1 MNRKLYGKK
10 FVPIF
15 AAKKNQM
22 KLFKLC
28 LLMFLFAGFSA
39 CENHMD
45 IRDVSKGTPSSADT
59 VLPVKHAP
67 VKTEAQ
73 IEAYKESLPR
83 VHWR

>member
-1 MNRKLYGKK
+1 M
-10 FVPIF
+10 
-15 AAKKNQM
+15 AKSLDLFLLQKNQM

-45 IRDVSKGTPSSADT
+45 IRDVTKGTPTRADS
-59 VLPVKHAP
+59 VLPVKHSPA
-67 VKTEAQ
+67 KTDAQ
-73 IEAYKESLPR
+73 REAYKESLPR

>member
-1 MNRKLYGKK
+1 
-10 FVPIF
+10 
-15 AAKKNQM
+15 M

-45 IRDVSKGTPSSADT
+45 IRDVTKGTPTNADSI
-59 VLPVKHAP
+59 LPVKHAP
-67 VKTEAQ
+67 VKTDAQ
-73 IEAYKESLPR
+73 KEAYKESLPR